1 MASLELKDPSK
12 VKKISVF
19 EGALDVEAS
28 ELEITPTE
36 SVSNILAGYTGEP
49 EEEEDFGL
57 KFPKEY
63 HAKTL
68 ANSSKGISAASSSPR
83 T

>member
-1 MASLELKDPSK
+1 MDN
-12 VKKISVF
+12 
-19 EGALDVEAS
+19 GAPNGAPD
-28 ELEITPTE
+28 
-36 SVSNILAGYTGEP
+36 

-68 ANSSKGISAASSSPR
+68 ANSKVVDQIVGHDGKI
-83 T
+83 